1 MSESGGTISFSRW
14 RKPSDGG
21 SSVHM
26 LKTLG
31 SISSLWPATGP
42 LTLLV
47 LLSFTPDR
55 LRDLDTKPGTE
66 ALRIWSRSSCSVA
79 RLVDFLSIPANLN
92 TRYIRRISEMS
103 GEQNTRHAFAL
114 SRLVFWNTLAS
125 VAFIRPSRADT
136 SPSVAR

>member
-1 MSESGGTISFSRW
+1 MSESGGTISLNRW

-21 SSVHM
+21 SSVQM

-42 LTLLV
+42 LMLLI

-55 LRDLDTKPGTE
+55 LRDFDTKPGTE

-79 RLVDFLSIPANLN
+79 RSVDVKSIPANLN
-92 TRYIRRISEMS
+92 TRYVELVEFPENRICL
-103 GEQNTRHAFAL
+103 HAFAL
-114 SRLVFWNTLAS
+114 SR
-125 VAFIRPSRADT
+125 
-136 SPSVAR
+136 